1 MIRMNKL
8 PAGTFNHLRLNET
21 EVDYEPGCPE
31 IIEISDNAELE
42 FDKEGDKQILIN
54 VPDNRNIT
62 VSMAYD
68 FDGTLNARTDIEI
81 GAGGSLRLIQANV
94 SQTHGRLINRVAGKV
109 GNSAGFETIQLF
121 PDSGDIYSDL
131 TVDLVGHESSAD
143 IRCAY
148 FTGGQRHLDTNYVVN
163 HFGRMSESR
172 ILASGALAD
181 KAYKTFRGTIDFK
194 TGSSGSKGD
203 EREKVI
209 LLDEDVVNRSIPLI
223 LCTEEDVEGAH
234 GAAIGSLDEEIMFYI
249 KSRGISPE
257 EAKRLVIFGM
267 FESLLMQA
275 GNESLGNRVQ
285 KCLQK
290 IRM

>member
-8 PAGTFNHLRLNET
+8 PAGTFNHLRMNET
-21 EVDYEPGCPE
+21 EVDYEPGRPE
-31 IIEISDNAELE
+31 IMEISDNAELE
-42 FDKEGDKQILIN
+42 FDKEGDKKILIS
-54 VPDNRNIT
+54 VPDNKNII

-68 FDGTLNARTDIEI
+68 FDGTLNIETEVNI
-81 GAGGSLRLIQANV
+81 GRGGGLKLIQANV
-94 SQTHGRLINRVAGKV
+94 SKTYGRLINRVKGVVENKAR
-109 GNSAGFETIQLF
+109 FETVQLF

-131 TVDLVGHESSAD
+131 TADLVGQESSAD

-148 FTGGQRHLDTNYVVN
+148 FAGGQRQLDANYVVN
-163 HFGRMSESR
+163 HYGKISNSS
-172 ILASGALAD
+172 ILASGALAG
-181 KAYKTFRGTIDFK
+181 KASKTFRGTIDFK
-194 TGSSGSKGD
+194 TGCSGSKGD

>member
-68 FDGTLNARTDIEI
+68 FEGTLNARTDINL
-81 GAGGSLRLIQANV
+81 GKGSGLKIIQANV
-94 SQTHGRLINRVAGKV
+94 SESSGRLINRVSGKV
-109 GNSAGFETIQLF
+109 GDRAELEIIQMF
-121 PDSGDIYSDL
+121 PDSGIVYSDL
-131 TVDLVGHESSAD
+131 TADLAGDGSSAD
-143 IRCAY
+143 ISCAY
-148 FTGGQRHLDTNYVVN
+148 FTGGDGILDMNYVVN
-163 HFGRMSESR
+163 HYGRMSNSR
-172 ILASGALAD
+172 IQASGALAD

-209 LLDEDVVNRSIPLI
+209 LLDEDVINRSIPLI

-234 GAAIGSLDEEIMFYI
+234 GAAIGSLDEDIMFYL

-267 FESLLMQA
+267 FESLLMKA
-275 GNESLGNRVQ
+275 GNESLGSKVQ

>member
-8 PAGTFNHLRLNET
+8 PAGTFNHLRMNET
-21 EVDYEPGCPE
+21 EVDYEPGRPE
-31 IIEISDNAELE
+31 IMEISDNAELE
-42 FDKEGDKQILIN
+42 FDKEGDKKILIS
-54 VPDNRNIT
+54 VPDNKNII

-68 FDGTLNARTDIEI
+68 FDGTLNIETEVNI
-81 GAGGSLRLIQANV
+81 GRGGGLKLIQANV
-94 SQTHGRLINRVAGKV
+94 SKTYGRLINRVKGVVENKAR
-109 GNSAGFETIQLF
+109 FETVQLF

-131 TVDLVGHESSAD
+131 TADLVGQESSAD

-148 FTGGQRHLDTNYVVN
+148 FAGGQRQLDANYVVN
-163 HFGRMSESR
+163 HYGKISNSS
-172 ILASGALAD
+172 ILASGALAG
-181 KAYKTFRGTIDFK
+181 KSSKTFRGTIDFK
-194 TGSSGSKGD
+194 TGCTGSKGD

-275 GNESLGNRVQ
+275 GNESLGNKVQ
-285 KCLQK
+285 RCLQK
-290 IRM
+290 IQM

>member
-1 MIRMNKL
+1 MIRMNRL
-8 PAGTFNHLRLNET
+8 PAGTFNHLRMNET
-21 EVDYEPGCPE
+21 EVDYEPGRPE
-31 IIEISDNAELE
+31 IMEISDNAELE
-42 FDKEGDKQILIN
+42 FDKEGDKKILIS
-54 VPDNRNIT
+54 VPDNKNIT

-68 FDGTLNARTDIEI
+68 FEGTLNIETEVNI
-81 GAGGSLRLIQANV
+81 GSSGSLRLIQANV
-94 SQTHGRLINRVAGKV
+94 SKTYGRLINRVTGKADD
-109 GNSAGFETIQLF
+109 GAKLEAFQLF
-121 PDSGDIYSDL
+121 PDTGDVYSDL
-131 TVDLVGHESSAD
+131 AADLVGNESSAD

-148 FTGGQRHLDTNYVVN
+148 FTGGQRQLDANYVVN
-163 HFGRMSESR
+163 HYGKMSNSS
-172 ILASGALAD
+172 ILASGALAG
-181 KAYKTFRGTIDFK
+181 KASKTFRGTIDFK
-194 TGSSGSKGD
+194 TGCSGSKGD

-209 LLDEDVVNRSIPLI
+209 LLDEDVINRSIPLI

-275 GNESLGNRVQ
+275 GNESLGNKVQ

>member
-8 PAGTFNHLRLNET
+8 PAGTFNHLRLNGA
-21 EVDYEPGCPE
+21 EVDYEPGRPE
-31 IIEISDNAELE
+31 MIEISDNAELE

-68 FDGTLNARTDIEI
+68 FEGTLNARTDINL
-81 GAGGSLRLIQANV
+81 GKGSGLKIIQANV
-94 SQTHGRLINRVAGKV
+94 SESSGRLINRVSGKV
-109 GNSAGFETIQLF
+109 GDSAELEIIQMF
-121 PDSGDIYSDL
+121 PDSGTVYSDL
-131 TVDLVGHESSAD
+131 TADLAGDGSSAD
-143 IRCAY
+143 ISCAY
-148 FTGGQRHLDTNYVVN
+148 FTGGDGILDMNYVVN
-163 HFGRMSESR
+163 HYGRMSNSR
-172 ILASGALAD
+172 IHASGALAD

-194 TGSSGSKGD
+194 RGSSGSKGD

-209 LLDEDVVNRSIPLI
+209 LLDEDVINRSIPLI

-234 GAAIGSLDEEIMFYI
+234 GAAIGSLDEDIMFYL

-267 FESLLMQA
+267 FESLLMKA
-275 GNESLGNRVQ
+275 GNESLGSKVQ

>member
-8 PAGTFNHLRLNET
+8 PACTFGHLRMNET
-21 EVDYEPGCPE
+21 EVDYEPGQPD
-31 IIEISDNAELE
+31 IIEITDDAELE
-42 FDKEGDKQILIN
+42 FDREGDKRVLIN
-54 VPDNRNIT
+54 VPANRDIT

-68 FDGTLNARTDIEI
+68 FDGTLNARTDINI
-81 GAGGSLRLIQANV
+81 GGGGSLKLIQANV
-94 SQTHGRLINRVAGKV
+94 SQTYGRLINKV
-109 GNSAGFETIQLF
+109 TVKEGEGARLEAIQLF
-121 PDSGDIYSDL
+121 PDSGDVYSDL
-131 TVDLVGHESSAD
+131 AADLVGKESSAD

-148 FTGGQRHLDTNYVVN
+148 FTGGQRYLDTNYVVN
-163 HFGRMSESR
+163 HFGKMSESR
-172 ILASGALAD
+172 IHASGALAD
-181 KAYKTFRGTIDFK
+181 KAFKTFRGTIDFK

-234 GAAIGSLDEEIMFYI
+234 GAAIGSLDEEIMFYL

-257 EAKRLVIFGM
+257 EAKRLMIFGM
-267 FESLLMQA
+267 FESLLA
-275 GNESLGNRVQ
+275 KASNESLEKKVQ

-290 IRM
+290 IQM

>member
-1 MIRMNKL
+1 
-8 PAGTFNHLRLNET
+8 
-21 EVDYEPGCPE
+21 
-31 IIEISDNAELE
+31 
-42 FDKEGDKQILIN
+42 
-54 VPDNRNIT
+54 
-62 VSMAYD
+62 
-68 FDGTLNARTDIEI
+68 
-81 GAGGSLRLIQANV
+81 
-94 SQTHGRLINRVAGKV
+94 
-109 GNSAGFETIQLF
+109 
-121 PDSGDIYSDL
+121 
-131 TVDLVGHESSAD
+131 
-143 IRCAY
+143 
-148 FTGGQRHLDTNYVVN
+148 
-163 HFGRMSESR
+163 MSESR

-234 GAAIGSLDEEIMFYI
+234 GAAIGSLDEEILFYI